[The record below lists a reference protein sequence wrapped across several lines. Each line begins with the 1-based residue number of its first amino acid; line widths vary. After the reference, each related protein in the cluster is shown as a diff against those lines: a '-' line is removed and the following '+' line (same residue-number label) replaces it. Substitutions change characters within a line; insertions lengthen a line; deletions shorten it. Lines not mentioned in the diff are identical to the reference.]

1 MPTAKISS
9 KGQIVIPKTIRD
21 HLDLE
26 PGDIV
31 DFIVKDNGDVI
42 IKPAT
47 RDIRD
52 LKGLLR
58 RPGQPPISVEEMN
71 RAIAERGKQLL

>member
-9 KGQIVIPKTIRD
+9 KGQTVIPKAIRKY
-21 HLDLE
+21 LDLE

-31 DFIVKDNGDVI
+31 DFIVKDNGEVI
-42 IKPAT
+42 FRPAT
-47 RDIRD
+47 RDVRD

-58 RPGQPPISVEEMN
+58 RPGQPVASVDEMN
-71 RAIAERGKQLL
+71 QAIRERGKQLP